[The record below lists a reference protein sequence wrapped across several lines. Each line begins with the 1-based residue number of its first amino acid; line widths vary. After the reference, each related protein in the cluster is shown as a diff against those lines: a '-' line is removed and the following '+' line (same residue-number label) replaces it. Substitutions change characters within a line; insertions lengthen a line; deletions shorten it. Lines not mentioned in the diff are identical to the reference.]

1 MDNVSVLVIVLL
13 DELSSSYGPVTTI
26 CTIDGD
32 RVQWGRGTF
41 DLMQNYVQPAGEQAA
56 ARNVGLHLLAHT
68 IHGAKVR
75 AAATTGQ
82 HSRIKVELAV
92 TRHALP
98 QCFSPGVYLE
108 NPVLDYAVFSGQGE
122 IVEEIILDLRV
133 VTFQKPGFSGA
144 LRGAPLNDART
155 ETVSVLLQS
164 QSGPVIQVLG
174 TDAVHSDLGGNP
186 SKLNGQA
193 RIVHKPSSRAAATI
207 LK

>member
-1 MDNVSVLVIVLL
+1 M
-13 DELSSSYGPVTTI
+13 
-26 CTIDGD
+26 
-32 RVQWGRGTF
+32 
-41 DLMQNYVQPAGEQAA
+41 
-56 ARNVGLHLLAHT
+56 
-68 IHGAKVR
+68 
-75 AAATTGQ
+75 
-82 HSRIKVELAV
+82 
-92 TRHALP
+92 
-98 QCFSPGVYLE
+98 
-108 NPVLDYAVFSGQGE
+108 FSGLKE

-164 QSGPVIQVLG
+164 QSGPLIQVLG

-193 RIVHKPSSRAAATI
+193 RIVHKPGSRAAATI